1 MLGDFLIVLKNS
13 WIGQL
18 YQISY
23 SYEVFLFV
31 VAYLSAFFVI
41 KKRWLKIVFLNS
53 LHLILVF
60 ILIRAYLL
68 NEDICIEQGRKLTD
82 KEKMDS
88 AVDYIIQS
96 YPPNKIEQY
105 VDNPEEK
112 FSEYDKWYYVE
123 NPTNTD
129 KKNKILYYPSREL
142 FYQEN
147 SGCCALSNTAAPLK
161 WKGFDSYSSEE
172 WGWPVDFHARVR
184 WQYSVWAHIT
194 YRVKYLNSSKQE
206 SYIIDEKIIPV
217 SQCGIVLEPK
227 SIVEDY

>member
-31 VAYLSAFFVI
+31 VAYLSAFFAI
-41 KKRWLKIVFLNS
+41 KKRWLKIVFLNA

-142 FYQEN
+142 FYQ
-147 SGCCALSNTAAPLK
+147 
-161 WKGFDSYSSEE
+161 
-172 WGWPVDFHARVR
+172 
-184 WQYSVWAHIT
+184 
-194 YRVKYLNSSKQE
+194 
-206 SYIIDEKIIPV
+206 
-217 SQCGIVLEPK
+217 
-227 SIVEDY
+227 